1 MLSGPA
7 NTVLGIGHLQKVVA
21 WARQH
26 GVIVASDECYAEL
39 DWRAD
44 RPDDDPPTTPSL
56 LDPRVTGGDV
66 SGLLTAYSLSK
77 QSNLA
82 GYRAGFLAGDPALVA
97 AIGEVRKH
105 AGMMMPAPVQA
116 AMIAALD
123 DHEHVAAQ
131 VATYRAR
138 RERLLPAAQAFGLRI
153 DDGEAVHN
161 MSKKEA
167 IASRA
172 VVLFA
177 HGSRDPLW
185 RKPVET
191 VAARLRERDA
201 SAMIACAYLEL
212 TEPDLQTAVKTLV
225 NEGASSIRVGPMFL
239 GVGRHAREDLP
250 LLMTELR
257 ALYPKVVFEL
267 QQSIGEDQRLIDLIA
282 DIAMSP

>member
-1 MLSGPA
+1 
-7 NTVLGIGHLQKVVA
+7 
-21 WARQH
+21 
-26 GVIVASDECYAEL
+26 
-39 DWRAD
+39 
-44 RPDDDPPTTPSL
+44 
-56 LDPRVTGGDV
+56 
-66 SGLLTAYSLSK
+66 
-77 QSNLA
+77 
-82 GYRAGFLAGDPALVA
+82 
-97 AIGEVRKH
+97 
-105 AGMMMPAPVQA
+105 
-116 AMIAALD
+116 
-123 DHEHVAAQ
+123 
-131 VATYRAR
+131 
-138 RERLLPAAQAFGLRI
+138 
-153 DDGEAVHN
+153 

-225 NEGASSIRVGPMFL
+225 NEGASSIRVVPMFL

-267 QQSIGEDQRLIDLIA
+267 QQSIGEDQRLIDQIA